1 MKKALSLLFA
11 LLILFNCSGFA
22 SFAEEN
28 PTSVSDNM
36 DFAVK
41 TAEII
46 KNDSDESPMLRIIG
60 KLHSETSDI
69 SFPYTDDCVLSEDG
83 RFVLQFSSE
92 KKLLSCLEK
101 LNKNPDV
108 VYAERDCEIL
118 TADTEES
125 DDYLSWGVEAL
136 EADVYSKFLAPLTS
150 DKTIT
155 VAIIDS
161 GIEDIDFLKDKLTQ
175 GYDFFE
181 NDGDAFQDESPKSH
195 GTFLASIIA
204 DCTRDL
210 PVKIMPV
217 RVLGSK
223 NASMINVINGIIYAV
238 DNGADVINIS
248 LSTVN
253 NCRSLE
259 EAIDYAEKNN
269 VTVVVCAGNTQKDIN
284 KICPAHIDSAL
295 TVTSINSEFEFSET
309 FSNYGKQ
316 VDFAAPGEDI
326 AGYNALGEIT
336 SMDGTSMST
345 AFVSA
350 AAAMFRLINPICTT
364 VQVREA
370 LISCA
375 EDYGDAGWDEYYG
388 WGVLK
393 LGNLIKRVESISFA
407 DDFYALYEGTDFE
420 INPVF
425 SPADATDK
433 TYTLSSSNE
442 CVSING
448 NIITA
453 VSEGVAILTVTSNDG
468 NYSDTVEIRIS
479 KNPELKIRNNPNV
492 KTINYGETLRL
503 TADILYKPENTL
515 VWWYVNGVRSS
526 EGETFEI
533 SPQSG
538 SVEVAV
544 KLVDADGTVIK
555 DKNGNELSDS
565 QTVSVKS
572 GFLQKIISFFK
583 NLFKIN
589 RTVVQIF
596 NKTSIL

>member
-1 MKKALSLLFA
+1 MKKVLSLLFV
-11 LLILFNCSGFA
+11 LLILSNCFYFA

-28 PTSVSDNM
+28 LTSASDNM

-46 KNDSDESPMLRIIG
+46 KNDSDMLRIIG
-60 KLHSETSDI
+60 KLHSEKSDF
-69 SFPYTDDCVLSEDG
+69 SFPYTDNCVVSEDG

-92 KKLLSCLEK
+92 KDLLLCLEK

-108 VYAERDCEIL
+108 VYAERDCEIY
-118 TADTEES
+118 TAEAEES
-125 DDYLSWGVEAL
+125 GEYLSWGVEAL
-136 EADVYSKFLAPLTS
+136 EADIYSKFLAPLTS

-223 NASMINVINGIIYAV
+223 NASLINAVNGIIYAV

-248 LSTVN
+248 LSTDN
-253 NCRSLE
+253 KCRSIE
-259 EAIDYAEKNN
+259 EAVDYAEKNN
-269 VTVVVCAGNTQKDIN
+269 VTVVVCAGNTKKDIN

-295 TVTSINSEFEFSET
+295 TVTSINSESEFSET

-326 AGYNALGEIT
+326 PGYNALGEIT

-350 AAAMFRLINPICTT
+350 AAAMFRLINPTCTT
-364 VQVREA
+364 EQVRDA

-407 DDFYALYEGTDFE
+407 EGFYALYECTDFE

-433 TYTLSSSNE
+433 RYNLSANNE

-448 NIITA
+448 NVITA
-453 VSEGVAILTVTSNDG
+453 VSEGVAVLTVTSIDG
-468 NYSDTVEIRIS
+468 NYSDTVEIKIS
-479 KNPELKIRNNPNV
+479 KTPELKIRNNPDV

-503 TADILYKPENTL
+503 TADILYRPENAT
-515 VWWYVNGVRSS
+515 VCWYVDGLKSS
-526 EGETFEI
+526 EGETLEI

-538 SVEVAV
+538 IVEVTV
-544 KLVDADGTVIK
+544 KLVNADGTVFK
-555 DKNGNELSDS
+555 DKDGNELSDS

-572 GFLQKIISFFK
+572 GFLQKLISFFK
-583 NLFKIN
+583 NLFGVN
-589 RTVVQIF
+589 RTVIQVF
-596 NKTSIL
+596 NKTNNSVK

>member
-1 MKKALSLLFA
+1 MKKVLSLLFV

-22 SFAEEN
+22 SFAEES

-46 KNDSDESPMLRIIG
+46 KNDSDMLRIIG
-60 KLHSETSDI
+60 KLHPLTSDF
-69 SFPYTDDCVLSEDG
+69 SFPYADSCVLSEDG

-92 KKLLSCLEK
+92 KDLISCLEK

-108 VYAERDCEIL
+108 VYAERDCEIY
-118 TADTEES
+118 TAETEES
-125 DDYLSWGVEAL
+125 GEYLSWGVEAL
-136 EADVYSKFLAPLTS
+136 EADIYSKFIAPLTS

-175 GYDFFE
+175 GYDFFD
-181 NDGDAFQDESPKSH
+181 NDGDAFQDESSNSH
-195 GTFLASIIA
+195 GTFLASIVA

-223 NASMINVINGIIYAV
+223 NTSLINAVNGIIYAV

-248 LSTVN
+248 LSASLS

-259 EAIDYAEKNN
+259 DAIDYAEKNN
-269 VTVVVCAGNTQKDIN
+269 VTVVVCAGNTKKDIN

-295 TVTSINSEFEFSET
+295 TVTSINSEYEFSET

-316 VDFAAPGEDI
+316 VDFAAPGEDV

-350 AAAMFRLINPICTT
+350 AAAMFRLINPNCTT
-364 VQVREA
+364 DQVRDA

-375 EDYGDAGWDEYYG
+375 EDCGDTGWDEYYG

-393 LGNLIKRVESISFA
+393 LGNLIKRVETISFA
-407 DDFYALYEGTDFE
+407 EDFYALYEGADFE

-433 TYTLSSSNE
+433 RYTLSSNSE

-448 NIITA
+448 NVITA
-453 VSEGVAILTVTSNDG
+453 VSEGVAVLTVTSIDG
-468 NYSDTVEIRIS
+468 NYSDTVEIKIS
-479 KNPELKIRNNPNV
+479 KTPELKIRNNPDI

-503 TADILYKPENTL
+503 TADILYKPEKAS
-515 VWWYVNGVRSS
+515 VWWYVDGVKSG
-526 EGETFEI
+526 EGEMFEI

-538 SVEVAV
+538 SVEVTV
-544 KLVDADGTVIK
+544 NLVNADGTVIADK
-555 DKNGNELSDS
+555 DGNEISDS
-565 QTVSVKS
+565 QTISVKS
-572 GFLQKIISFFK
+572 GFLQKLISFFK
-583 NLFKIN
+583 NLFGID
-589 RTVVQIF
+589 RTVVQSVI
-596 NKTSIL
+596 KTLY